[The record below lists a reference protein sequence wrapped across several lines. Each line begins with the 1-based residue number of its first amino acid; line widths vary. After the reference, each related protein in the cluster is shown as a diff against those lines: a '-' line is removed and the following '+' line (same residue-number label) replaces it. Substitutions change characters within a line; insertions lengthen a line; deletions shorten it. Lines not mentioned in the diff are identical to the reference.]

1 MSYELYVE
9 RHAEKDLNKLSRTLF
24 SQITAKI
31 KELPS
36 NPHPRESRKIKGS
49 TKDWRLR
56 IGDYRV
62 LYEIA
67 GPSEGGLKAGKLT
80 FCGVQF
86 FGGRSEPL
94 SIRQSSHLFFETK
107 PYE

>member
-1 MSYELYVE
+1 MPYELYVE

-49 TKDWRLR
+49 AKDWRLR

-62 LYEIA
+62 LYEIDNA
-67 GPSEGGLKAGKLT
+67 AKTVTIMRVKHRREVYRDL
-80 FCGVQF
+80 
-86 FGGRSEPL
+86 
-94 SIRQSSHLFFETK
+94 
-107 PYE
+107 

>member
-62 LYEIA
+62 LYEIDNA
-67 GPSEGGLKAGKLT
+67 
-80 FCGVQF
+80 
-86 FGGRSEPL
+86 
-94 SIRQSSHLFFETK
+94 TK
-107 PYE
+107 KIIIMRIKHRREAYRDL